1 MRGVKVSVSTSS
13 DEHALFLGGSDKE
26 RLYLKD
32 DEFVSE
38 SGVRV
43 VVEATDIPGVDMRD
57 TVARH
62 KARYFQLGLFC
73 RPDLRVL
80 DFPCGSGYAAEILA
94 PLHISY
100 TGLDFDRTTVE
111 YAKRTYGRFRADYD
125 VGDLRNPELPSES
138 YDIVGCIEGL
148 EHIELDRQD
157 GLIAALRD
165 ALVPGGVL
173 VVSSPEARSGVS
185 GPSADNAYHLGELMR
200 ADFLSLLCR
209 HFDPSQVEIV
219 TQEATLTTGYR
230 NTCLYGICHKPEQG
244 SHAAA

>member
-1 MRGVKVSVSTSS
+1 MRGVKVSVSMGS
-13 DEHALFLGGSDKE
+13 DKQALFLGGSDKE

-38 SGVRV
+38 TGTRV
-43 VVEATDIPGVDMRD
+43 VVKATDIPGVDMRD

-100 TGLDFDRTTVE
+100 NGLDFDKTTVE
-111 YAKRTYGRFRADYD
+111 YARRAYGRFRADYA
-125 VGDLRNPELPSES
+125 VGDLCKPELAPES
-138 YDIVGCIEGL
+138 YDVVGCIEGL

-157 GLIAALRD
+157 RLIAALRD

-185 GPSADNAYHLGELMR
+185 GPSADNAYHLGELTR
-200 ADFLSLLCR
+200 TDFLSLLSR
-209 HFDPSQVEIV
+209 HFNPGDIEVV
-219 TQEATLTTGYR
+219 TQEATLTTGFR
-230 NTCLYGICHKPEQG
+230 NTCLFGICHKSAYRSVP
-244 SHAAA
+244 